1 MMMELTDDVI
11 VAWMLG
17 MELRVLI
24 RELPEVED
32 ISVLSD
38 AIVIAARGGEG
49 ITLSE
54 INRFRGWNLRWLRM
68 GGYAKKFYVSYQ
80 DDVVVRSVLKMILSG
95 KSSRISEGSKKYVLS
110 KYVEVNGC
118 SCPNDLFPIIA
129 ATFEEE

>member
-17 MELRVLI
+17 MELRVMI

-49 ITLSE
+49 LTLSE

-68 GGYAKKFYVSYQ
+68 GGHAKKFYVSYQ
-80 DDVVVRSVLKMILSG
+80 DDPVVRSVLKMILSG
-95 KSSRISEGSKKYVLS
+95 KSSRILEGPQKYVLS
-110 KYVEVNGC
+110 KYLEVNGS
-118 SCPNDLFPIIA
+118 SCPNDLFPRIVA
-129 ATFEEE
+129 KFEDE